1 MKENRILFLCLL
13 FALSPVLL
21 FRTADIAAD
30 EATVTEDKTT
40 ADLVDTETSTDKTV
54 TSEAET
60 AAADSTGA
68 QTTSAI
74 TSKNKTA
81 DNTATDEETAAEI
94 TPAELSLN
102 TQITGPITEDKKLCL
117 TLSKKIKSI
126 LFKMEGSV
134 NKNLTAFEPQ
144 PQTHCANLLIADFP
158 DGSYKLTVETK
169 QDLTQ
174 GEKTT
179 FNTLDVKINKGGSK
193 IATDQKNSELENK
206 CSQAGADS
214 SDECKE
220 FYWNK
225 YKEKITCKNFSDTE
239 CSDTGKIRI
248 LKIVET
254 AKQYASINAHAGEIL
269 NKTMTAGKL
278 ENIINQSDSEKT
290 LNLSAPLKEKETQI
304 TIVPSYENIIMDK
317 SRGLIQTAPIA
328 VLIDSDGDGVSD
340 DTEKRLGTKP
350 NNKDTDGDGYKD
362 GEEIKNGYNPLSD
375 GKKDMELFPIE
386 KALIQGKAIE
396 HPRTGGEASAAL
408 TVTDAKAVYTEDN
421 KETGYVFSGKADANS
436 LVTLYIYSDIPIVAT
451 AGTDG
456 NGKWEYRL
464 EKPLEI
470 GDHEIYAATNDEAGK
485 IIKKSSPLNFKAEET
500 KTAPAETAPVNS
512 PTGQT
517 NDNTANYYLYGA
529 AGLAFLGILVF
540 LIALL
545 KSRKKAKKQKEE
557 ETPK

>member
-1 MKENRILFLCLL
+1 MKEKRILFLCLL
-13 FALSPVLL
+13 FALSPALL

-30 EATVTEDKTT
+30 ETTMTEEKTT

-54 TSEAET
+54 TSETE
-60 AAADSTGA
+60 AAAANSTAA
-68 QTTSAI
+68 QTTSAA
-74 TSKNKTA
+74 TNKDETA
-81 DNTATDEETAAEI
+81 DTAANEETAIEI

-117 TLSKKIKSI
+117 TLNKKVKNI

-158 DGSYKLTVETK
+158 DGSYKLTVEAK

-206 CSQAGADS
+206 CSQTGTDS

-225 YKEKITCKNFSDTE
+225 YENKITCKNFSGTE

-290 LNLSAPLKEKETQI
+290 LNLSTPLKEKETQI

-328 VLIDSDGDGVSD
+328 ILIDSDGDGVSD

-362 GEEIKNGYNPLSD
+362 GEEIKNGYNPLGD

-396 HPRTGGEASAAL
+396 HPRTGGEASTAL
-408 TVTDAKAVYTEDN
+408 TVTGAKAVYAKDN
-421 KETGYVFSGKADANS
+421 KEAGYVFSGKADANS
-436 LVTLYIYSDIPIVAT
+436 SITLYISSDIPIVAT
-451 AGTDG
+451 TATDG
-456 NGKWEYRL
+456 NGNWEYRL
-464 EKPLEI
+464 EKSLEI
-470 GDHEIYAATNDEAGK
+470 GDHEIYVATNDESGK
-485 IIKKSSPLNFKAEET
+485 VIKKSSPLNFKAEET

-512 PTGQT
+512 STGQT
-517 NDNTANYYLYGA
+517 NDTANYYLYGA
-529 AGLAFLGILVF
+529 AGLALLGILIF

-545 KSRKKAKKQKEE
+545 KSGKKVGKQKKEE
-557 ETPK
+557 MPK